1 MVLKLW
7 FHNIGFINIKTAIV
21 TGASKGVGLATVK
34 RLSENGYRVI
44 AVSRNLSKVSELIS
58 DNVEVYSLDITN
70 SKAIE
75 AFFEK
80 YKDITLDL
88 LVNNAG
94 GGSGPTY
101 IINETPE
108 NFRKAYD
115 INVTGPM
122 YLSQIFVSCMEKS
135 ESPTIIFITSFG
147 GKVPY
152 RGGGNYT
159 NAKRGER
166 GLIDTMRLEFPQF
179 GIKITEICP
188 ATIDTQ
194 EQKRDNALTAEDLA
208 EAIYWVGSLPSHVN
222 INEIEICHINS
233 SKYN

>member
-1 MVLKLW
+1 
-7 FHNIGFINIKTAIV
+7 
-21 TGASKGVGLATVK
+21 
-34 RLSENGYRVI
+34 
-44 AVSRNLSKVSELIS
+44 
-58 DNVEVYSLDITN
+58 
-70 SKAIE
+70 
-75 AFFEK
+75 
-80 YKDITLDL
+80 
-88 LVNNAG
+88 
-94 GGSGPTY
+94 
-101 IINETPE
+101 
-108 NFRKAYD
+108 
-115 INVTGPM
+115 M
-122 YLSQIFVSCMEKS
+122 YLSQLFVPCMERS
-135 ESPTIIFITSFG
+135 DSPTIIFVTSFG

-179 GIKITEICP
+179 RIKITEICP

>member
-1 MVLKLW
+1 M
-7 FHNIGFINIKTAIV
+7 KTAIV
-21 TGASKGVGLATVK
+21 TGASKGVGLATVR
-34 RLSENGYRVI
+34 RLSENGYKVI
-44 AVSRNLSKVSELIS
+44 AVSRDLSKVSKLVS
-58 DNVEVYSLDITN
+58 NNVEVYQLDVTD

-75 AFFEK
+75 CFFEK

-94 GGSGPTY
+94 GGSGPTN

-108 NFRKAYD
+108 NFRRAYD

-122 YLSQIFVSCMEKS
+122 YLSQLFVPCMERS
-135 ESPTIIFITSFG
+135 QSPTIIFITSFG

-194 EQKRDNALTAEDLA
+194 EQKRDQALTAEDLA

-233 SKYN
+233 SKWGN

>member
-1 MVLKLW
+1 L
-7 FHNIGFINIKTAIV
+7 KTAIV

-34 RLSENGYRVI
+34 RLSENGYKVI
-44 AVSRNLSKVSELIS
+44 AVSRNLSKVSEIIS
-58 DNVEVYSLDITN
+58 DNVEVYSLDVTD

-75 AFFEK
+75 VFFEK

-94 GGSGPTY
+94 GGSGPTF

-122 YLSQIFVSCMEKS
+122 YLSQLFVPCMERS

-194 EQKRDNALTAEDLA
+194 EEKRDQALTAEDLA

-222 INEIEICHINS
+222 INEIEICHIHS
-233 SKYN
+233 SKYG

>member
-1 MVLKLW
+1 M
-7 FHNIGFINIKTAIV
+7 KTAIV

-34 RLSENGYRVI
+34 RLSENGYKVI

-58 DNVEVYSLDITN
+58 DNVEVYNLDITD

-75 AFFEK
+75 IFFEK

-122 YLSQIFVSCMEKS
+122 YLSQLFVPCMERS
-135 ESPTIIFITSFG
+135 ESPTIVFITSFG

-194 EQKRDNALTAEDLA
+194 EQKRDQALTAEDLA

-222 INEIEICHINS
+222 INEIEMCHIHS
-233 SKYN
+233 SKYG

>member
-1 MVLKLW
+1 M
-7 FHNIGFINIKTAIV
+7 KTAIV

-34 RLSENGYRVI
+34 RLSENGYKVI

-58 DNVEVYSLDITN
+58 DNVEVYNLDITD

-75 AFFEK
+75 IFFEK

-122 YLSQIFVSCMEKS
+122 YLSQLFAPCMERSK
-135 ESPTIIFITSFG
+135 SPTIIFVTSFG

-194 EQKRDNALTAEDLA
+194 EQKRDQALTAEDLA

-222 INEIEICHINS
+222 INEIEMCHIHS
-233 SKYN
+233 SKYG

>member
-1 MVLKLW
+1 M
-7 FHNIGFINIKTAIV
+7 KTAIV
-21 TGASKGVGLATVK
+21 TGASKGVGYETVK
-34 RLSENGYRVI
+34 HLSENGYKVI
-44 AVSRNLSKVSELIS
+44 AVSRNLSKVSGLVS
-58 DNVEVYSLDITN
+58 DNIEAYQLDITD
-70 SKAIE
+70 SKAIK

-94 GGSGPTY
+94 GGSSPTR
-101 IINETPE
+101 IIDETPE
-108 NFRKAYD
+108 NFRVAYD

-122 YLSQIFVSCMEKS
+122 YLSQLFVPCMRRS
-135 ESPTIIFITSFG
+135 ESPTIVFVTSFG

-166 GLIDTMRLEFPQF
+166 GLIDTMRLEFPEYN
-179 GIKITEICP
+179 IKITEICP

-194 EQKRDNALTAEDLA
+194 EQKRENALSAKDLA
-208 EAIYWVGSLPSHVN
+208 EAIYWVGSLPKHLN
-222 INEIEICHINS
+222 INQIEMCHINS
-233 SKYN
+233 SKFG

>member
-1 MVLKLW
+1 M
-7 FHNIGFINIKTAIV
+7 KTAIV

-34 RLSENGYRVI
+34 RLSENGYKVI
-44 AVSRNLSKVSELIS
+44 AVSRDLSKVSEIVS
-58 DNVEVYSLDITN
+58 DNVEAYRLDITD

-75 AFFEK
+75 IFFEK
-80 YKDITLDL
+80 YKGITLDL

-94 GGSGPTY
+94 GGSSPTH

-122 YLSQIFVSCMEKS
+122 YLSQLLVPCMERS
-135 ESPTIIFITSFG
+135 ESPTIIFMTSFG
-147 GKVPY
+147 GKIPY

-159 NAKRGER
+159 NAKRGQR

-194 EQKRDNALTAEDLA
+194 KEKKDNALTAEDLA
-208 EAIYWVGSLPSHVN
+208 EAIFWVGSLPKHLN
-222 INEIEICHINS
+222 INQIEMCHINS
-233 SKYN
+233 SKF

>member
-1 MVLKLW
+1 M
-7 FHNIGFINIKTAIV
+7 KTAIV

-34 RLSENGYRVI
+34 RLSENGYKVI
-44 AVSRNLSKVSELIS
+44 AVSRNLLKVSELIS
-58 DNVEVYSLDITN
+58 DNVEVYNLDITD

-75 AFFEK
+75 IFFEK

-94 GGSGPTY
+94 GGSGPTH

-108 NFRKAYD
+108 NFRRAYD

-122 YLSQIFVSCMEKS
+122 YLSQLFVPCMERS
-135 ESPTIIFITSFG
+135 PSPTIIFITSFG

-194 EQKRDNALTAEDLA
+194 EQKRDQALTADDLA

-233 SKYN
+233 SRYN

>member
-1 MVLKLW
+1 M
-7 FHNIGFINIKTAIV
+7 KTAIV
-21 TGASKGVGLATVK
+21 TGASKGVGLAAVK
-34 RLSENGYRVI
+34 RLSENGYKVI
-44 AVSRNLSKVSELIS
+44 AVSRNLSKVSELVS
-58 DNVEVYSLDITN
+58 DNVEVYQLDITD

-75 AFFEK
+75 GFFEQ

-94 GGSGPTY
+94 GGSSPTN

-108 NFRKAYD
+108 NFRRAYD

-122 YLSQIFVSCMEKS
+122 YLSQLFVPCMERS
-135 ESPTIIFITSFG
+135 ESPTIVFVTSFG

-179 GIKITEICP
+179 GIKITEVCP

-194 EQKRDNALTAEDLA
+194 EQKRDHALTAEDLA

-222 INEIEICHINS
+222 INQIEICHINS
-233 SKYN
+233 SKY

>member
-1 MVLKLW
+1 M
-7 FHNIGFINIKTAIV
+7 KTAIV

-44 AVSRNLSKVSELIS
+44 AVSRDLSKVSELVS
-58 DNVEVYSLDITN
+58 ENVEVCSLDVTDY
-70 SKAIE
+70 KAIKD
-75 AFFEK
+75 FFEK
-80 YKDITLDL
+80 YKDVTLDL

-94 GGSGPTY
+94 GGSAPTH

-122 YLSQIFVSCMEKS
+122 YLSQLFAPCMERS

-147 GKVPY
+147 GKIPY

-159 NAKRGER
+159 NAKRGQR

-194 EQKRDNALTAEDLA
+194 KEKRDNALTAEDLA
-208 EAIYWVGSLPSHVN
+208 EAIFWVGSLPSHVN
-222 INEIEICHINS
+222 INQIEMCHINS
-233 SKYN
+233 SKFG